1 MEPEQPS
8 EIERQRSIA
17 QIIGEALDIY
27 QRVPLLF
34 LTLALGVVAPY
45 DLAALAAT
53 GEGPLANTA
62 HQNVGVTLLLLL
74 LGTALVGPLISALH
88 MHAVVI
94 IGERATPRLGQ
105 VALRGL
111 RVLPV
116 VAAAAIISALGI
128 AAGFLALIVPGVL
141 LLLRWAVV
149 AQVAAVED
157 VDWQSALGRSYGLTR
172 GHYRHIAALIVITGL
187 VAFGIEAGARAVPLG
202 DTSGVASVALGI
214 AARTLTA
221 SFSALTLALLYFDL
235 RARLG
240 ADARPQAAPLED
252 PHLRDL
258 E

>member
-1 MEPEQPS
+1 MEPAEPIQ
-8 EIERQRSIA
+8 IERPRSLA

-27 QRVPLLF
+27 QRYPLLF

-45 DLAALAAT
+45 DLAVLAAT
-53 GEGPLANTA
+53 GEGPLANSA

-88 MHAVVI
+88 MHAVVL
-94 IGERATPRLGQ
+94 IGERTKPGLGQ
-105 VALRGL
+105 VARSGL

-116 VAAAAIISALGI
+116 VAAAAIVAALGI
-128 AAGFLALIVPGVL
+128 AAGFLALIVPGIV

-149 AQVAAVED
+149 AQVAAVEG
-157 VDWQSALGRSYGLTR
+157 VDWHAALGRSYELTR
-172 GHYRHIAALIVITGL
+172 GHYRHIAALIVVTTLIS
-187 VAFGIEAGARAVPLG
+187 FGIDAGARAVPLG
-202 DTSGVASVALGI
+202 STAGAASVALGI
-214 AARTLTA
+214 AARTATA

-240 ADARPQAAPLED
+240 AGPQTRSAEREH

-258 E
+258 D